1 MRQAFRNLAVAGAM
15 AMVAGCASMDYPE
28 QVEMDPALSGAI
40 EVEDLHVRR
49 GDSGLLEVQ
58 LTGRNRVDRVIPLSY
73 QFDWLDA
80 EGRQVQ
86 TGMSRKTRAVADRLR
101 YFTIEGI
108 APREEVVDFRLYIEE
123 RTR

>member
-1 MRQAFRNLAVAGAM
+1 MLQAFRKLGLAGVLLV
-15 AMVAGCASMDYPE
+15 VAGCASTDYPE
-28 QVEMDPALSGAI
+28 QVQMDPALSGLI

-49 GDSGLLEVQ
+49 GESGLLEVQ
-58 LTGRNRVDRVIPLSY
+58 LTGRNRVDRVIPLTY
-73 QFDWLDA
+73 QFDWLD
-80 EGRQVQ
+80 EDGRQVQ

-123 RTR
+123 RAR